1 MSFEILYSAEQ
12 KKKKKENT
20 TKVVYYPGSTKCK
33 YIFFLKGWLWSSRAI
48 GNRDGEREKARSHSE
63 DLF

>member
-33 YIFFLKGWLWSSRAI
+33 
-48 GNRDGEREKARSHSE
+48 
-63 DLF
+63 